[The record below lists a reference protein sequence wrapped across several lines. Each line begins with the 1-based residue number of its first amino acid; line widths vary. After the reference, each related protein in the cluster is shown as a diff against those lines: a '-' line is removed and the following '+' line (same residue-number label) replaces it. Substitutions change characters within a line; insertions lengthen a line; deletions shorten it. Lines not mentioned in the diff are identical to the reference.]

1 MYEQYAC
8 RGSVP
13 SSILRSGN
21 ASRPA
26 VTQFEPL
33 FGIRE
38 KLETLYSP
46 CELHQRPQMRCSF
59 ISNSIKSNSGAG
71 IRSMR
76 CIAKLL
82 PSLSV
87 RIVTNS
93 EPLALHR
100 NAQSTFDAARRSKLF
115 WAAKSLMLV
124 DRNGR
129 NRFILIHSQPCV
141 RISFPN
147 GTQLTTE
154 TH

>member
-13 SSILRSGN
+13 SSILRSGS

-33 FGIRE
+33 FGSSE
-38 KLETLYSP
+38 KLETLNSP

-59 ISNSIKSNSGAG
+59 ISNSIKSNAGAG
-71 IRSMR
+71 IKSMR
-76 CIAKLL
+76 CIAYPV

-93 EPLALHR
+93 EPLALQR
-100 NAQSTFDAARRSKLF
+100 KAQSTFDAARRNKLF
-115 WAAKSLMLV
+115 WAERTTGIGQWKCDKNDSPCTYSLEFV
-124 DRNGR
+124 DRSRMAHN
-129 NRFILIHSQPCV
+129 
-141 RISFPN
+141 
-147 GTQLTTE
+147 
-154 TH
+154 